1 MIKVAIS
8 GLIGAGKSTATDVF
22 KTLGIRCYNS
32 DVMAKTLMKNKLRP
46 EIELILGNASFLHD
60 GELNR
65 DYIAGKI
72 FSDESLRLKLNSI
85 VHPAVK
91 EDFIRW
97 SEMQNSPYSI
107 IETALLQESGII
119 DIVDKVILV
128 TADEE
133 ERVQRTIQ
141 RDNTDKESVRRR
153 IKAQTIQ
160 SRLLDSADYII
171 DNSENRLIIPQ
182 ILEIHKI
189 ILSLCSNKK

>member
-32 DVMAKTLMKNKLRP
+32 DVMAKILMKNKLRP

-141 RDNTDKESVRRR
+141 RDNTDEESVRRR